1 MLVTLLQKLLHSYKI
16 RAADDNFYHIQDGK
30 EYNLPGNMRVLDRNE
45 LDV

>member
-1 MLVTLLQKLLHSYKI
+1 MLVTLLEKILHSYKI
-16 RAADDNFYHIQDGK
+16 RADDKFYPIQDGK